1 MTVYGG
7 NLAGRF
13 GSVSMVTATLGV
25 NDPEV
30 GTVVRD
36 GDEEY
41 IFVYNDGN
49 SQITVGAGAVCSAV
63 TGYSVT
69 VSSVTHTDFA
79 IGVCKHATLT
89 TNTYGWLLK
98 KGFSQALAGSAL
110 VAADLVCLGV
120 DGKWVPKLATTAYS
134 QVVMPT
140 VFGKCMVSA
149 AAGSLADVYFQI
161 G

>member
-1 MTVYGG
+1 MTVTS
-7 NLAGRF
+7 AGPIRF
-13 GSVSMVTATLGV
+13 GSVSMVTATLGA

-30 GTVVRD
+30 GTVVRE

-49 SQITVGAGAVCSAV
+49 SQISKGFGAVCTAV

-69 VSSVTHTDFA
+69 VSSITHTDYP

-89 TNTYGWLLK
+89 TNTYGWLLR
-98 KGFSQALAGSAL
+98 KGFGQAHANSAL
-110 VAADLVCLGV
+110 VAGDLVCLGV
-120 DGKWVPKLATTAYS
+120 DGKWVPRLTGTAYS
-134 QVVMPT
+134 QVVQPA

-149 AAGSLADVYFQI
+149 AAASIADVYFSI
-161 G
+161 